1 MSGLVALGECCGVV
15 FVMCEYWIGYGLGS
29 SWFALED
36 EGFGFSLGTVLVVCR
51 PCLAVPALLS
61 FARLLDDVSVPEGAD
76 TQFRYSQIRTLSDNV
91 RKFTDCW

>member
-1 MSGLVALGECCGVV
+1 
-15 FVMCEYWIGYGLGS
+15 MCEYWIGYGLGS

-61 FARLLDDVSVPEGAD
+61 FTRPLGDVNVPKGAD
-76 TQFRYSQIRTLSDNV
+76 TQSRYSQTRTLSDYV
-91 RKFTDCW
+91 RGTFDGW